1 VTNAA
6 AAAAAGVGIGKSLCQ
21 WLLDWLKALDRVLD
35 KKLSNHRVRSK
46 VAALENAY
54 TFSELGC
61 VVACADAQL
70 EEW

>member
-1 VTNAA
+1 V
-6 AAAAAGVGIGKSLCQ
+6 LCQ
-21 WLLDWLKALDRVLD
+21 WLLEWLKSLDRVLD
-35 KKLSNHRVRSK
+35 KKLSSHRVRSK

-61 VVACADAQL
+61 VVACADAQA